1 MQSSLKYNRFIL
13 SPVTN
18 IHYNNRVGR
27 DLRFSELMERFDA
40 VSFSSGL
47 TEPYGLGV
55 EGEKHPRVLSGLQ
68 VLEDVTHDR
77 DPGVGSRTAAIGGS
91 NVAMDAARVSRRLG
105 AEVTVLYRRRIEDM
119 PADPEEIHEA
129 RAKQVRFVTQA
140 IPVRVEDDPSPE
152 EINIVW
158 GEAKTVGDGKGGR
171 HQRHWDRPVSIGPN
185 LKLSKRGCKPWQKK
199 AVVIRKA

>member
-18 IHYNNRVGR
+18 IHYNAEVGR
-27 DLRFSELMERFDA
+27 DLRFSELLERFDA
-40 VSFSSGL
+40 VFFSSGL
-47 TEPYGLGV
+47 TEPNGLG
-55 EGEKHPRVLSGLQ
+55 GGRGNHLW
-68 VLEDVTHDR
+68 VLEEVTRDK
-77 DPGVGSRTAAIGGS
+77 DPGLGQRVAAIDGS
-91 NVAMDAARVSRRLG
+91 NLAMDVARVSRRLG
-105 AEVTVLYRRRIEDM
+105 AEVTVLHRRRIEDM
-119 PADPEEIHEA
+119 PADPEEIHETQA
-129 RAKQVRFVTQA
+129 EQVRFVTQA

-158 GEAKTVGDGKGGR
+158 GEARMVADDKGCR
-171 HQRHWDRPVSIGPN
+171 HRRHWDRPVSIGPN